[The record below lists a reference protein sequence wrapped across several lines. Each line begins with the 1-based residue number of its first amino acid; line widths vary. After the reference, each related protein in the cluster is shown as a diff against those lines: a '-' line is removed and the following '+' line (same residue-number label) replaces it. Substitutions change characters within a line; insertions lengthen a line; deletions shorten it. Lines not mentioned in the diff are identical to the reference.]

1 MRRRL
6 SGFTFVEVTL
16 VMIIVLMVAGLT
28 LPRLSGTLARSR
40 LTVAARDVAAML
52 RLARDVAVLSERACE
67 VRFAPDGDYYQ
78 LVVFDKDGKRVRFDD
93 RRRFSSMADAGD
105 AVPSLVS
112 ADMLQPKNLPP
123 RVHFQAVYAAA
134 DLSEDDRL
142 PRVVFHPDGSTTP
155 TTIAMQNDDK
165 DALRVEVYRAT
176 GMTRVEEGLP
186 PAEQQTTRK
195 KHYGPGE

>member
-6 SGFTFVEVTL
+6 SGFTFVELTL
-16 VMIIVLMVAGLT
+16 VMIIVVMVAGLT

-40 LTVAARDVAAML
+40 LTAAARDVAAML

-67 VRFAPDGDYYQ
+67 VRFAPNGDYYQ
-78 LVVFDKDGKRVRFDD
+78 LVVFDKDGKKIRLDD
-93 RRRFSSMADAGD
+93 RRTFSSLADADD
-105 AVPSLVS
+105 AVPRLVS

-142 PRVVFHPDGSTTP
+142 PRVIFYPDGSTSP
-155 TTIAMQNDDK
+155 TTIALQNDDK
-165 DALRVEVYRAT
+165 DALRVEVYRST

-186 PAEQQTTRK
+186 PAEQETRK